1 MSLIITIYSG
11 EGIVMAS
18 DSRTTFNTQDFNPL
32 PDGKGAIITDRQGV
46 HFSDSTYKTFIANK
60 KIGISTCG
68 AAGIDGKPLTGYIE
82 KFIHDHISEGTD
94 VTDVPSMLL
103 QHFRSFAPIPD
114 IVFQVAGYSSKNGV
128 FSQKIYRVFV
138 LLNQI
143 EEIDTSSQG
152 AVWNGE
158 TEILSRIIN
167 SVWAQRIA
175 QNDQGEA
182 IVLYD
187 EIKAPP
193 IPWNF
198 FSLQD
203 CIEFATYA
211 INTTIETMKF
221 QQRLKTVGG
230 PIDIL
235 IIKPDGAFW
244 AARKTLHVPGKG
256 KRSS

>member
-32 PDGKGAIITDRQGV
+32 PDGKGAIITNHQGV
-46 HFSDSTYKTFIANK
+46 HFSDSTYKTFVANK
-60 KIGISTCG
+60 RIGISTCG
-68 AAGIDGKPLTGYIE
+68 AAGIDGKPLTGFIE
-82 KFIHDHISEGTD
+82 SFIHDRITD
-94 VTDVPSMLL
+94 DTDIADVPAMLL
-103 QHFRSFAPIPD
+103 QHFRSFNPIPD
-114 IVFQVAGYSSKNGV
+114 IIFQVAGYSSKDSV
-128 FSQKIYRVFV
+128 LTQKLFIVSV
-138 LLNQI
+138 VPNQI
-143 EEIDTSSQG
+143 DELNTSSQG

-158 TEILSRIIN
+158 TEILSRVIN
-167 SVWAQRIA
+167 SVWMQRIA

-211 INTTIETMKF
+211 INITIETMRF

-244 AARKTLHVPGKG
+244 AAHKTLHVPGKG